1 MITYTATATE
11 SEGWWTLQCVE
22 VPGAIS
28 QVRELHQAE
37 SMIREAIAFVL
48 GQPEATIDLAAIT
61 ISGHSTRNSL
71 FG

>member
-37 SMIREAIAFVL
+37 SMIREAIAIVL
-48 GQPEATIDLAAIT
+48 GRPEAAIELAAIT
-61 ISGHSTRNSL
+61 ITGHRTKKS
-71 FG
+71 